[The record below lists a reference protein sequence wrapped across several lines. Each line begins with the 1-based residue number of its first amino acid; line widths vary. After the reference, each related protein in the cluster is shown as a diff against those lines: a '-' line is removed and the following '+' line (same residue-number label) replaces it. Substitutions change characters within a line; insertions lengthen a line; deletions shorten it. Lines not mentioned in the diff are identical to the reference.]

1 MDSIAFIAIGILGI
15 LFCTAPPFPCANKA
29 APFFFM
35 KHMSVL
41 RTPLLHRVSLA
52 AAGVVVA
59 FSGAAASAQSGPST
73 VESIKKRGQLVCG
86 VSQGSA
92 GLSLAD
98 SQGRWSGLDVD
109 FCKAFAAAVLN
120 APEKVRY
127 VPLSSQQRFPALQSG
142 EIDVLNRNTTVTSSR
157 DAGMNV
163 TAPAIVFYDG
173 QGFMVPKKLGVKSAK
188 DLDGAQVCVQP
199 GTSNEQNLVDWF
211 STHKMKYRPVV
222 IENLV
227 ELENAFYAGRCD
239 VYLSDASTLAAS
251 RSARA
256 GNADDFVILPERVNK
271 SPLSPW
277 VRDSDTQWIDIV
289 KWTVYAA
296 ITAEELGITSKNVDS
311 FKTSKDPQ
319 VRRLLGLDAG
329 IGKSFGLDD
338 KWAYNVIKAVGNYG
352 EIWDRNVGLKTP
364 LKLERG
370 QNALWNKGGLL
381 YAPPFQ

>member
-1 MDSIAFIAIGILGI
+1 MRTSFVQSW
-15 LFCTAPPFPCANKA
+15 TVA
-29 APFFFM
+29 A
-35 KHMSVL
+35 V
-41 RTPLLHRVSLA
+41 
-52 AAGVVVA
+52 
-59 FSGAAASAQSGPST
+59 GAALALGAATASAQSSSPT
-73 VESIKKRGQLVCG
+73 VQAIQKRDQLVCG

-109 FCKAFAAAVLN
+109 FCKALAAAVLN
-120 APEKVRY
+120 APAKVRY

-142 EIDVLNRNTTVTSSR
+142 EIDVLNRNTTITSGR

-163 TAPAIVFYDG
+163 TSPAIVFYDG

-188 DLDGAQVCVQP
+188 ELDGAQVCVQP

-211 STHKMKYRPVV
+211 SSHKMKYRAVV

-256 GNADDFVILPERVNK
+256 GKADDFVILPERVNK
-271 SPLSPW
+271 SPLGPW
-277 VRDSDTQWIDIV
+277 VRDNDTQWIDIV
-289 KWTVYAA
+289 KWTVHAVV
-296 ITAEELGITSKNVDS
+296 TAEELGITSQNIDS
-311 FKTSKDPQ
+311 FNTSKDPQ

-329 IGKSFGLDD
+329 IGKTFGLND

-352 EIWDRNVGLKTP
+352 EIWERNVGLKTP

-370 QNALWNKGGLL
+370 QNALWTKGGLF

>member
-1 MDSIAFIAIGILGI
+1 MRKSL
-15 LFCTAPPFPCANKA
+15 
-29 APFFFM
+29 
-35 KHMSVL
+35 L
-41 RTPLLHRVSLA
+41 RRFTLA
-52 AAGVVVA
+52 AAG
-59 FSGAAASAQSGPST
+59 AAAALTLFPASAQSQNST
-73 VESIKKRGQLVCG
+73 VDTIKKRGQLVCG

-98 SQGRWSGLDVD
+98 NQGRWSGLDVD
-109 FCKAFAAAVLN
+109 FCKALAAAVLN
-120 APEKVRY
+120 APDKVRY

-142 EIDVLNRNTTVTSSR
+142 EIDVLNRNTTVTSGR

-173 QGFMVPKKLGVKSAK
+173 QGFMVPRKLGVKSAK

-199 GTSNEQNLVDWF
+199 GTNNEQNLVDWF
-211 STHKMKYRPVV
+211 ATHKIQYRAVV

-227 ELENAFYAGRCD
+227 ELEKAFYAGRCD

-251 RSARA
+251 RSSRA

-277 VRDSDTQWIDIV
+277 VRDSDTQWVDIV
-289 KWTVYAA
+289 KWTVHAVV
-296 ITAEELGITSKNVDS
+296 TAEELGITSKNIDS
-311 FKTSKDPQ
+311 FSASKDPQ

-329 IGKSFGLDD
+329 IGKSFGLGD

>member
-1 MDSIAFIAIGILGI
+1 MRNTL
-15 LFCTAPPFPCANKA
+15 
-29 APFFFM
+29 
-35 KHMSVL
+35 L
-41 RTPLLHRVSLA
+41 RRSTLA
-52 AAGVVVA
+52 AV
-59 FSGAAASAQSGPST
+59 GAAAALSLVPASAQGQST
-73 VESIKKRGQLVCG
+73 TVDTIKKRGQLVCG

-98 SQGRWSGLDVD
+98 NQGRWSGLDVD

-120 APEKVRY
+120 APDKVRY

-142 EIDVLNRNTTVTSSR
+142 EIDVLNRNTTVTSGR

-163 TAPAIVFYDG
+163 TAPAIVSYDG

-211 STHKMKYRPVV
+211 ATHRMQYRAVV

-227 ELENAFYAGRCD
+227 ELEKAFYAGRCD

-251 RSARA
+251 RSSRA

-277 VRDSDTQWIDIV
+277 VRDSDSQWIDIV
-289 KWTVYAA
+289 KWTVHAVV
-296 ITAEELGITSKNVDS
+296 TAEELGITAKNIDS
-311 FKTSKDPQ
+311 FSNSKDPQ
-319 VRRLLGLDAG
+319 VRRLLGIDAG
-329 IGKSFGLDD
+329 IGKSFGLCD

-352 EIWDRNVGLKTP
+352 EIWDRNVGPKTP

-370 QNALWNKGGLL
+370 PNALWNKGGLF

>member
-1 MDSIAFIAIGILGI
+1 MSELRKSLLRRVTLVAVGAV
-15 LFCTAPPFPCANKA
+15 A
-29 APFFFM
+29 AL
-35 KHMSVL
+35 SGL
-41 RTPLLHRVSLA
+41 SA
-52 AAGVVVA
+52 AAQG
-59 FSGAAASAQSGPST
+59 STST
-73 VESIKKRGQLVCG
+73 VDAIKKRGQLVCG

-109 FCKAFAAAVLN
+109 FCKALAAAVLN
-120 APEKVRY
+120 APDKVRY

-256 GNADDFVILPERVNK
+256 GNADDYVILPERVNK

-277 VRDSDTQWIDIV
+277 VRDNDTQWIDIV
-289 KWTVYAA
+289 RWTVHAVV
-296 ITAEELGITSKNVDS
+296 TAEELGITSKNVDS
-311 FKTSKDPQ
+311 FNSSKDPQ

-329 IGKSFGLDD
+329 IGKNFGLTD

-352 EIWDRNVGLKTP
+352 EIWDRNVGLHTP

>member
-1 MDSIAFIAIGILGI
+1 
-15 LFCTAPPFPCANKA
+15 
-29 APFFFM
+29 M
-35 KHMSVL
+35 KIMSEL
-41 RTPLLHRVSLA
+41 RKYVMHRFTL
-52 AAGVVVA
+52 VVV
-59 FSGAAASAQSGPST
+59 GAAAALGGVSAFAQSPGST
-73 VESIKKRGQLVCG
+73 VDTIQKRGQLVCG

-109 FCKAFAAAVLN
+109 FCKALAAAVLN
-120 APEKVRY
+120 APDKVRY

-142 EIDVLNRNTTVTSSR
+142 EIDVLNRNTTVTSGR

-173 QGFMVPKKLGVKSAK
+173 QAFMVPKKLGVKSATE
-188 DLDGAQVCVQP
+188 LDGAQVCVQP

-256 GNADDFVILPERVNK
+256 GNANDFVILPERVNK

-277 VRDSDTQWIDIV
+277 VRDNDTQWIDIV
-289 KWTVYAA
+289 RWTVHAVVA
-296 ITAEELGITSKNVDS
+296 AEELGITSKNVDS
-311 FKTSKDPQ
+311 FNTSKDPQ

-329 IGKSFGLDD
+329 IGKTFGLNE

-352 EIWDRNVGLKTP
+352 EIWDRNVGPKTP

-370 QNALWNKGGLL
+370 LNALWNKGGLL

>member
-1 MDSIAFIAIGILGI
+1 MPNSL
-15 LFCTAPPFPCANKA
+15 
-29 APFFFM
+29 
-35 KHMSVL
+35 L
-41 RTPLLHRVSLA
+41 RRFTLA
-52 AAGVVVA
+52 AAG
-59 FSGAAASAQSGPST
+59 AAAALALFPASAQNQNST
-73 VESIKKRGQLVCG
+73 VDTIKKRGQLVCG

-98 SQGRWSGLDVD
+98 NQGRWSGLDVD

-120 APEKVRY
+120 APDKVRY

-142 EIDVLNRNTTVTSSR
+142 EIDVLNRNTTVTSGR

-173 QGFMVPKKLGVKSAK
+173 QGFMVPRKLGVKSAK
-188 DLDGAQVCVQP
+188 ELDGAQVCVQP
-199 GTSNEQNLVDWF
+199 GTNNEQNLVDWF
-211 STHKMKYRPVV
+211 ATHKMQYRAVV

-227 ELENAFYAGRCD
+227 ELEKAFYAGRCD

-251 RSARA
+251 RSSRA

-277 VRDSDTQWIDIV
+277 VRDGDTQWVDIV
-289 KWTVYAA
+289 KWTVHAVV
-296 ITAEELGITSKNVDS
+296 TAEELGITSKNVDS
-311 FKTSKDPQ
+311 FSASKDPQ

-329 IGKSFGLDD
+329 IGKSFGLSD

-381 YAPPFQ
+381 YAAPFQ

>member
-1 MDSIAFIAIGILGI
+1 MRNTL
-15 LFCTAPPFPCANKA
+15 
-29 APFFFM
+29 
-35 KHMSVL
+35 L
-41 RTPLLHRVSLA
+41 RRLTLA
-52 AAGVVVA
+52 AV
-59 FSGAAASAQSGPST
+59 GAAAALSLVPASAQGQNTT
-73 VESIKKRGQLVCG
+73 VDTIKKRGQLVCG

-98 SQGRWSGLDVD
+98 NQGRWSGLDVD

-120 APEKVRY
+120 APDKVRY

-142 EIDVLNRNTTVTSSR
+142 EIDVLNRNTTVTSGR

-163 TAPAIVFYDG
+163 TAPAMVFYDG

-211 STHKMKYRPVV
+211 ATHRMQYRAVV

-227 ELENAFYAGRCD
+227 ELEKAFYAGRCD

-251 RSARA
+251 RSSRA

-277 VRDSDTQWIDIV
+277 VRDSDSQWIDIV
-289 KWTVYAA
+289 KWTVHAVV
-296 ITAEELGITSKNVDS
+296 TAEELGITAKNIDS
-311 FKTSKDPQ
+311 FSNSKDPQ
-319 VRRLLGLDAG
+319 VRRLLGIDAG
-329 IGKSFGLDD
+329 IGKSFGLSD

-352 EIWDRNVGLKTP
+352 EIWDRNVGPKTP

-370 QNALWNKGGLL
+370 QNALWNKGGLF